1 MRKIDFDDIFPARRF
16 DKKIILIILA
26 AVMVGVYIVNLM
38 IGKRSFSRLIDLESD
53 YAKLQERVILLKK
66 ENEKLQKEYFELKE
80 LEGE

>member
-26 AVMVGVYIVNLM
+26 AVMVGIYMVNLM

>member
-26 AVMVGVYIVNLM
+26 AVMVGIYMVNLM

-53 YAKLQERVILLKK
+53 YAKLQERVIFLKK